1 MLVRLDRWFG
11 EEIMQPPIIWL
22 CQRTGMTQRAVYR
35 YGWMLATWTLVMRI
49 SFQGIGDWVFSV
61 LAIVFTVMETA
72 RAAFMPDAPAPRSDF
87 LRRLV
92 LLLTIYDIVRI
103 AAATGQHRFHGLNW
117 SHAWD
122 LFALIAEY
130 AKTIDTIPP
139 RRTREKAGRNG
150 RSAIGNGAEVGL

>member
-1 MLVRLDRWFG
+1 MLDRLDRWFG
-11 EEIMQPPIIWL
+11 KAIMQPPIIWL

-49 SFQGIGDWVFSV
+49 GFEGMGDWIFAI
-61 LAIVFTVMETA
+61 LAILLTLMETA

-87 LRRLV
+87 LRRIV
-92 LLLTIYDIVRI
+92 LLFAIFDVVRLVMG
-103 AAATGQHRFHGLNW
+103 AVQHGFQGFSW
-117 SHAWD
+117 THAWD

-139 RRTREKAGRNG
+139 RRMREPAAR
-150 RSAIGNGAEVGL
+150 RSEAHFS